1 MIWKILPV
9 KKLAVFS
16 IEGKIGNN
24 TNSIL
29 YILEKLRKNP
39 RIKGIILKINSP
51 GGNASSGELI
61 YKSIKR
67 LSLEKTVV
75 AYFQEIATSVGYEIA
90 CPAKK
95 IVAPERCLVGS
106 IGVITTKISLKK
118 LFEKIGI
125 NLFYITSGI
134 HKDMFEPHRDL
145 TAREKEII
153 QNISDEIYESFV
165 SNVAEDRKIPI
176 EKVKKIA
183 TGEVFTGKK
192 AKDLNLID
200 ENGNLEDAIKIA
212 SELTGVPMKRTLYFA
227 TRKSFLQI
235 LIQKVVYRFISETYE
250 AVMYTIDSN
259 LYI

>member
-16 IEGKIGNN
+16 IDGKIGPN

-29 YILEKLRKNP
+29 YILEKLRRNP

-67 LSLEKTVV
+67 LSLEKTVI
-75 AYFQEIATSVGYEIA
+75 AYFQEIGTSVGYEIA

-118 LFEKIGI
+118 LFEKIVI
-125 NLFYITSGI
+125 NLFYVTSGI

-145 TAREKEII
+145 TIREKEIL

-165 SNVAEDRKIPI
+165 SHVAEDRKIPI
-176 EKVKKIA
+176 DEVRKIA
-183 TGEVFTGKK
+183 TGEAFTGKK

-200 ENGNLEDAIKIA
+200 ENGDIEDAIKIA
-212 SELTGVPMKRTLYFA
+212 SELTGVPMKRTIYFI
-227 TRKSFLQI
+227 TRRSLLQT
-235 LIQKVVYRFISETYE
+235 LIQRFIYQFLSETYK
-250 AVMYTIDSN
+250 AVMYTIDIDF
-259 LYI
+259 YM